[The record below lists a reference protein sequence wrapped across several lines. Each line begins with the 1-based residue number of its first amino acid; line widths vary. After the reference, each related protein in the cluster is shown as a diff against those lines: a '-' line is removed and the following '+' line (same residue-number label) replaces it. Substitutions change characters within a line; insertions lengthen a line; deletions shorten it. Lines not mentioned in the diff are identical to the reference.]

1 MQIQRDAGF
10 VRALGPL
17 RLAATLVSMMVGA
30 SIFAT
35 SSALSASVGSCAPLA
50 YLACALGFGTVGICC
65 AGGTSRT
72 PASGGMYGDIEAILG
87 PLSGTVADTL
97 LRIGNLP

>member
-1 MQIQRDAGF
+1 
-10 VRALGPL
+10 
-17 RLAATLVSMMVGA
+17 
-30 SIFAT
+30 
-35 SSALSASVGSCAPLA
+35 
-50 YLACALGFGTVGICC
+50 VGICC